1 VGTLRRTGAAWTH
14 YRSAMTTGTV
24 LSLHRWPVK
33 SMGGEAVDVVVFDGR
48 GVAGDRAHVVIE
60 RRGDGEERTLTA
72 RQAPRLLAWQAS
84 YGLPADAEL
93 GVDVVP
99 QATVESP
106 DGRRYRWDDPELPS
120 ALSSDLGRPLRLER
134 DLELRQDLRR
144 SLLVTVEATREAIGE
159 TLGRPLDLRRART
172 NVHVALDAPAYA
184 EEGWEGARLRIGGAT
199 LDLLHPCVRCAIPTR
214 DPETQERWPELLRW
228 LTRTHGGL
236 FGINARTSGP
246 GAIRVGDRVELDA

>member
-1 VGTLRRTGAAWTH
+1 MA
-14 YRSAMTTGTV
+14 TGTV

-33 SMGGEAVDVVVFDGR
+33 SMGGEATPVVAIDGR
-48 GVAGDRAHVVIE
+48 GVAGDRAHVVLE

-72 RQAPRLLAWQAS
+72 RQSPRLLAWNAS
-84 YGLPADAEL
+84 YCLPPGAEL
-93 GVDVVP
+93 GVDAVP

-106 DGRRYRWDDPELPS
+106 DGRSYRWDDPELPD
-120 ALSSDLGRPLRLER
+120 ALSADLERTVWLDR

-144 SLLVTVEATREAIGE
+144 SLLVTVEATREAVGA
-159 TLGRPLDLRRART
+159 TLGRPFDLRRART
-172 NVHVALDAPAYA
+172 NVHLELDVDAFA
-184 EEGWEGARLRIGGAT
+184 EEQWEGARLRIGGTT

-236 FGINARTSGP
+236 FGINARASAK
-246 GAIRVGDRVELDA
+246 GAIHVGDEVELVPGPAGRGGPSGHLR